1 MSGLAAV
8 VLKNL
13 VSYTYELITSWTYG
27 TPDRANLLFLMYPMI
42 GITLTVILLKYVIK
56 DDLSHG
62 VSKVMYAISRKGGF
76 IKGHNCWSSLLT
88 STITVGFGGS
98 VGLEAPIVYTGSAI
112 GSNIS
117 RFLRLDRHLTTIL
130 AACGAAGAIAGI
142 FKAPIAG
149 ILFVFEVLM
158 IDMSMFA
165 VLPMLISAIA
175 ASMISYFFLGQDSAF
190 TFVAT
195 SSFELSKIPAFVLLG
210 LFAAVVCLYFFR
222 IETFVA
228 KVFRRLNTFWKIV
241 TGGVLL
247 GTMVYVFPP
256 LFGEGYHAL
265 NKLLAGDM
273 HSVFENSF
281 FYNQSSNVYMVLI
294 VILSIIIL
302 KAFATNI
309 TCASGGVGGVF
320 APSLFIGGF
329 VGFFVA
335 RLVNMTGLVT
345 VAENNFVLVGMSSVM
360 AGVMFAPLTS
370 IFLIAEITG
379 GYDLLAPL
387 LISTTICYLVVKS
400 AHKYSIYAQ
409 PLAKHGDLMTHNKDK
424 TALHFLDKSKILET
438 NFYKLNIDARL
449 RDVVKAVERS
459 SRSFFPV
466 VDNENNFKGVLVL
479 DDVRGMLFQPDYYDI
494 IRVKDFMRYSEY
506 FIADINDPMEKIV
519 EKFHGI
525 DRYTIII
532 TDRGKFAGCM
542 SRANVFAAYQ
552 QYIHENSDE

>member
-1 MSGLAAV
+1 
-8 VLKNL
+8 
-13 VSYTYELITSWTYG
+13 
-27 TPDRANLLFLMYPMI
+27 
-42 GITLTVILLKYVIK
+42 
-56 DDLSHG
+56 
-62 VSKVMYAISRKGGF
+62 
-76 IKGHNCWSSLLT
+76 
-88 STITVGFGGS
+88 
-98 VGLEAPIVYTGSAI
+98 
-112 GSNIS
+112 
-117 RFLRLDRHLTTIL
+117 TIL

-222 IETFVA
+222 IETLVA

-335 RLVNMTGLVT
+335 RLVNMTGLVS

-387 LISTTICYLVVKS
+387 LISTTICYLVVRS

-409 PLAKHGDLMTHNKDK
+409 PLANHGDLMTHNKDK